1 MGTLWFCLVALM
13 IAAYVLLDGF
23 DLGAGAVHLVVA
35 RTDEERKQVLSSI
48 GPVWNGNEVWL
59 IATGGVLYFAF
70 PALYASGFSGFYL
83 PLMVVLWLLIL
94 RGIAIEFRDHIHSE
108 VWDPV
113 WDFLFC
119 TSSLLLCV
127 FFGSALGNVIRGV
140 PLDASGYF
148 FEPLWTNFQVGAKT
162 GILDWYTI
170 LVGLLAL
177 AALIV
182 HGALWLAV
190 KTTGPVHDRSLRIA
204 RLIWWAVVA
213 LTIAV
218 TITSFRIQPAIA
230 QNFRNAAWGY
240 VFPLLALSGLACVP
254 WAIARGNERGSFLSA
269 GCYLAGMLLSAVFG
283 IFPMVLP
290 ARNPAYS
297 LTIEN
302 TQAAKYGLTVGLSWW
317 ILGVILVTGYFIF
330 VYRSSAGKVPLEKH
344 VDS

>member
-1 MGTLWFCLVALM
+1 MGTLWFWLLALM

-23 DLGAGAVHLVVA
+23 DLGAGAIHLVVA

-70 PALYASGFSGFYL
+70 PPLYASGFSGFYL
-83 PLMVVLWLLIL
+83 PLMIVLWLLIL

-127 FFGSALGNVIRGV
+127 FFGAALGNVIRGV

-148 FEPLWTNFQVGAKT
+148 FEPLWTNFQLGAKT

-182 HGALWLAV
+182 HGALWVAM
-190 KTTGPVHDRSLRIA
+190 KTTGPVHDRSLRMA
-204 RLIWWAVVA
+204 RLIWWAVVGLIA
-213 LTIAV
+213 GWAAGRIMKGGGYGVVMDIVLGIIGAVVGGWLLGVLGIHAGGFIGTILVA
-218 TITSFRIQPAIA
+218 
-230 QNFRNAAWGY
+230 
-240 VFPLLALSGLACVP
+240 
-254 WAIARGNERGSFLSA
+254 
-269 GCYLAGMLLSAVFG
+269 
-283 IFPMVLP
+283 
-290 ARNPAYS
+290 
-297 LTIEN
+297 
-302 TQAAKYGLTVGLSWW
+302 
-317 ILGVILVTGYFIF
+317 ILGAVVLIWITRLLKK
-330 VYRSSAGKVPLEKH
+330 A
-344 VDS
+344 